1 MACNQCNNTDRE
13 NQIQRI
19 RGRISRAT
27 LMEDNVRSR
36 MTAIDRAAS
45 VHPVFWPINLESEQS
60 IVSGGVK
67 IVGKTDKATWPVLVH
82 GAISTIG
89 LFRSLGG
96 DQSADSALDFRLQV
110 NDTGATERTWA
121 SEPIPETLFA
131 GQARRWEGSNVIAN
145 HFESVK
151 YPVPVLVG
159 SGNRLVLN
167 MQNDGAQTGYTRGFF
182 NFLGMHVYEYAA
194 NQGKLDV
201 QTRKRAEEYIRA
213 YEQQRFII
221 IALTVDFSGDT
232 KNLQFNTYYDDLLVL
247 GFASNLWYSTI
258 EIKDPY
264 DVNWTS
270 NPAQIQAVCS
280 YAPGFPE
287 ISRFRM
293 LIEPQFLP
301 RATSLTLNVQQQEE
315 IGAAGPDQVVEDGD
329 TIWMLAKT
337 I

>member
-1 MACNQCNNTDRE
+1 MACNTCSNDDRE
-13 NQIQRI
+13 NQIQRV
-19 RGRISRAT
+19 RGRISRDQLLA
-27 LMEDNVRSR
+27 ENFRSR

-45 VHPVFWPINLESEQS
+45 VHPVFWPINMENAQVL
-60 IVSGGVK
+60 VAGGVK
-67 IVGKTDKATWPVLVH
+67 IIGKTDKATWPVLVH
-82 GAISTIG
+82 GAISTLG

-96 DQSADSALDFRLQV
+96 AQDADTALDFRLQI

-121 SEPIPETLFA
+121 SEPVPESLLT
-131 GQARRWEGSNVIAN
+131 GQARRWEGNSVIAD
-145 HFESVK
+145 HFESVR

-167 MQNDGAQTGYTRGFF
+167 LQNDGANSGYTRGYF

-201 QTRKRAEEYIRA
+201 QTRKRAAEYIRSDIGA
-213 YEQQRFII
+213 QQRFII
-221 IALTVDFSGDT
+221 IALTVDFTGDT
-232 KNLQFNTYYDDLLVL
+232 KNLQFPTYYDDLLVL
-247 GFASNLWYSTI
+247 GFASNLWYSTV

-270 NPAQIQAVCS
+270 NPTQVQAVCS
-280 YAPGFPE
+280 YAPAFPE

-301 RATSLTLNVQQQEE
+301 RATSLTLNVAKQTAV
-315 IGAAGPDQVVEDGD
+315 GASVVEDGD

>member
-1 MACNQCNNTDRE
+1 MACNDCKNDDRE
-13 NQIQRI
+13 NQIQRV
-19 RGRISRAT
+19 RGRISRQQ
-27 LMEDNVRSR
+27 LIDENIRSR

-45 VHPVFWPINLESEQS
+45 VHPVFWPINVEDEQQ
-60 IVSGGVK
+60 IVADGVK

-82 GAISTIG
+82 GAISTLG
-89 LFRSLGG
+89 LFEDLGG
-96 DQSADSALDFRLQV
+96 AQDADTALDFRLQV

-121 SEPIPETLFA
+121 SEPVPESLFT
-131 GQARRWEGSNVIAN
+131 GQARRWEGASTIVN
-145 HFESVK
+145 HFEVMK

-167 MQNDGAQTGYTRGFF
+167 LKNDGAATGYTRGYF
-182 NFLGMHVYEYAA
+182 NFLGLHVYEFAA
-194 NQGKLDV
+194 NQGKLDL
-201 QTRKRAEEYIRA
+201 QTRKRAEEYIRGVGA
-213 YEQQRFII
+213 QQRFII
-221 IALTVDFSGDT
+221 IALRVDFTGDT

-270 NPAQIQAVCS
+270 NPTQIQAVCS
-280 YAPGFPE
+280 YVPAFPE

-293 LIEPQFLP
+293 LIEPQFIP
-301 RATSLTLNVQQQEE
+301 RATSLTLNIAKQTDV
-315 IGAAGPDQVVEDGD
+315 GTTVVEDGD
-329 TIWMLAKT
+329 MIWMLAKT

>member
-1 MACNQCNNTDRE
+1 MACNNCNNDDRE

-19 RGRISRAT
+19 RGRISRQQ
-27 LMEDNVRSR
+27 LIEDNVRSR

-45 VHPVFWPINLESEQS
+45 VHPVFWPINVENEQD

-82 GAISTIG
+82 GAISTLG
-89 LFRSLGG
+89 LFRDLGG
-96 DQSADSALDFRLQV
+96 AQDADTALDFRLQV

-121 SEPIPETLFA
+121 SAPVPETLFA
-131 GQARRWEGSNVIAN
+131 GQARRWEGNSVIVN

-159 SGNRLVLN
+159 SGNRLVLTL
-167 MQNDGAQTGYTRGFF
+167 QNDGAQTGYTRGLF
-182 NFLGMHVYEYAA
+182 NFLGLHVYEYAA

-201 QTRKRAEEYIRA
+201 QTKKRAEEYIRGDVGA
-213 YEQQRFII
+213 QQRFVIV
-221 IALTVDFSGDT
+221 ALPIDFTGET
-232 KNLQFNTYYDDLLVL
+232 KNLQFSTYYDDLLVL

-270 NPAQIQAVCS
+270 NPTQIQAVCS
-280 YAPGFPE
+280 YVPAFPE

-301 RATSLTLNVQQQEE
+301 RATSLTLNVAKQADV
-315 IGAAGPDQVVEDGD
+315 GASVVEDGD